1 MIRYLYA
8 KELEALPELKNS
20 MFRDHADQ
28 FKTRLGWD
36 VTVDDAG
43 FERDEYDDLN
53 PLHVIY
59 QQADGLHGGSMRM
72 LPSTGRTMMNEHFSD
87 ILGGG
92 DVRSP
97 EIWECTRFCL
107 SLSLSAAPHGR
118 SAYACGG

>member
-20 MFRDHADQ
+20 MFRDRADQ

-53 PLHVIY
+53 SLYVIF
-59 QQADGLHGGSMRM
+59 QQADGSHGGSMRM
-72 LPSTGRTMMNEHFSD
+72 LPSTGAQ
-87 ILGGG
+87 
-92 DVRSP
+92 
-97 EIWECTRFCL
+97 W
-107 SLSLSAAPHGR
+107 
-118 SAYACGG
+118 